1 MNYDVTLEAAVP
13 VYDIEE
19 NDQATRI
26 AISKTGKMLNPDLD
40 YVEIDTVEGSC
51 DDCGTEQPSS
61 FVAADKGLVRLDL
74 SMTVFNVN
82 NTEHAERVA
91 KKEIGQ
97 QLDNIP
103 LELSATQ
110 EQPGDDSDDSDD
122 SDDTETEYDD
132 HSDEPADSAT
142 DADDTSEVPGFEE
155 FRE

>member
-19 NDQATRI
+19 NNQATRI

-51 DDCGTEQPSS
+51 DDCGCEQPSS
-61 FVAADKGLVRLDL
+61 FVAANKGLVRLDL
-74 SMTVFNVN
+74 SMTVFNVT

-103 LELSATQ
+103 LELSATE
-110 EQPGDDSDDSDD
+110 EQPGDDDTSTETEHEHSEDSPHDQSDSSDH
-122 SDDTETEYDD
+122 SDDTDD
-132 HSDEPADSAT
+132 
-142 DADDTSEVPGFEE
+142 VPDFEE
-155 FRE
+155 FRQ